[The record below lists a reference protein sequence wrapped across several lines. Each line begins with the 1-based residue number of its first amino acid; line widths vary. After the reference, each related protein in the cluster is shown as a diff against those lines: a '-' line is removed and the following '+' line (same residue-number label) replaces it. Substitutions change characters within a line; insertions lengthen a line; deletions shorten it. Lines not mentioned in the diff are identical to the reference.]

1 MGELLKDVFKE
12 YIAGFEG
19 IQVLARIGVFDE
31 EEKAIH
37 EHNLLFNIIDTMR
50 SEVFFEEDNAHKNAD
65 HAR

>member
-50 SEVFFEEDNAHKNAD
+50 NEVFFDDDNAHRNAD

>member
-1 MGELLKDVFKE
+1 MNGLLKDVFKE

-50 SEVFFEEDNAHKNAD
+50 NEVFFDDDNGNKKP
-65 HAR
+65 